1 VKHVSVIP
9 SKNVPQGLAAILR
22 INPDGDFDK
31 IVEEMN
37 EALSEVEC
45 AEITIATRSVELNGV
60 EVEEGKVIG
69 LLDGQLVV
77 SSPTVEET
85 CMQVLEKAE
94 TQVHER
100 ITLLYGNNISKDEVD
115 NIVGMIQET
124 YPNLEIEVHSG
135 GQPHY
140 QFIISIE

>member
-1 VKHVSVIP
+1 
-9 SKNVPQGLAAILR
+9 
-22 INPDGDFDK
+22 
-31 IVEEMN
+31 MN